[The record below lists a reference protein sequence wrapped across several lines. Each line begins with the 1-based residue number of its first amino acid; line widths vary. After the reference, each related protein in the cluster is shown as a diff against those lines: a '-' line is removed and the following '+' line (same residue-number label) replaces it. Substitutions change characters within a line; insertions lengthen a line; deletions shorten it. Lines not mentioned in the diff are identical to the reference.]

1 MHVIDILDGNMNR
14 INTHFSG
21 TKPTFKQLVDLK
33 NRYENAV
40 FTETSERFADFELL
54 EGERKERIAEE
65 QRQAEL
71 ERIKNETGGTN

>member
-1 MHVIDILDGNMNR
+1 MFV
-14 INTHFSG
+14 
-21 TKPTFKQLVDLK
+21 
-33 NRYENAV
+33 
-40 FTETSERFADFELL
+40 ETSERFADFELL